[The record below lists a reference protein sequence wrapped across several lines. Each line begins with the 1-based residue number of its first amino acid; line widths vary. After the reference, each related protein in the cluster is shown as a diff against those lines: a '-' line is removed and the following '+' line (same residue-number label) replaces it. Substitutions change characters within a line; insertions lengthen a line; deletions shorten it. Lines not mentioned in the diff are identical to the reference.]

1 MSWSGM
7 SFRRPSQTSP
17 HARLRRHPLERPMRM
32 LRDTSDSI
40 ISIAA
45 ALGCSSRATFAALH
59 NADRH
64 EPSDWRRRRR

>member
-1 MSWSGM
+1 MSWSGV

-17 HARLRRHPLERPMRM
+17 HARLHRHRHERSMRM
-32 LRDTSDSI
+32 LHDTSDSI

-45 ALGCSSRATFAALH
+45 ALGCCSRATFAAFQD
-59 NADRH
+59 ADRQ